1 MRVGLVATLREPLEK
16 LIHFVNYHLNVGID
30 HLYLFFDDPDDP
42 AANKMTDPRVTST
55 RCSSGYWKEQLQRLS
70 HGDLQSI
77 RERCPELY
85 KHFMIDLVQPRVTIE
100 TRQQIN
106 VAVALRYAKRH
117 DLDWIFHV
125 DGDELVYVPERSLKQ
140 ELAKVPPSTDF
151 LVFGTLEAVPEREVY
166 RNEFLEATLFR
177 DVVRLQLPLPMSMH
191 TRCANSLAK
200 VHAFVGK
207 LAGCRNAFFNGE
219 YFRGHIIGKSIVR
232 TSSDS
237 LELGMHLPYSNKPL
251 TLRISNTGRILHYDC
266 VTFEAWLEKWK
277 RRFDGTAKASV
288 MRKNRI
294 QQGNDFLKL
303 HRAGNVEE
311 LKKLYREL
319 YFVPAR
325 EQWRLFSLGLLRRIQ
340 LPQSTFL
347 APPTE
352 STAKHSDNEPSSS
365 RRMA

>member
-1 MRVGLVATLREPLEK
+1 MRVGLVATVREPLEK

-42 AANKMTDPRVTST
+42 AANRMTDPRVTGT
-55 RCSSGYWKEQLQRLS
+55 RCSSAYWKEQLQRLS

-77 RERCPELY
+77 RERSPELY
-85 KHFMIDLVQPRVTIE
+85 KHFMIDLVQPKVTIE
-100 TRQQIN
+100 TRQHIN
-106 VAVALRYAKRH
+106 VAVALRYAKSH
-117 DLDWIFHV
+117 NVDWIFHV
-125 DGDELVYVPERSLKQ
+125 DGDELVYVPETSLKQ
-140 ELAKVPPSTDF
+140 ELAKVHPSTDF

-166 RNEFLEATLFR
+166 RNEFLETTLFR
-177 DVVRLQLPLPMSMH
+177 DVVRLRLPLPMSMH

-200 VHAFVGK
+200 AHAFVRK

-237 LELGMHLPYSNKPL
+237 LELGMHLPYSSKPL

-277 RRFDGTAKASV
+277 RRFDGTGKASV

-294 QQGNDFLKL
+294 QQGDDFLKL
-303 HRAGNVEE
+303 HRAGNMEE

-340 LPQSTFL
+340 LSQSTFL
-347 APPTE
+347 TPPNRIYR
-352 STAKHSDNEPSSS
+352 KVFG
-365 RRMA
+365 